1 MAELFP
7 AVVYI
12 LCLLTSAACALL
24 LGRSYSRSR
33 VRLLLWSSICF
44 AFLAANNLVLVL
56 DLVVWPAP
64 ELDLRMPRLL
74 LAFAAVVS
82 LIWGFVWDAAED
94 DR

>member
-1 MAELFP
+1 MGELFP
-7 AVVYI
+7 AIVYI
-12 LCLLTSAACALL
+12 LCLLTSAACAWL
-24 LGRSYSRSR
+24 LGRSYSRSG

-64 ELDLRMPRLL
+64 EVDLRLPRLV
-74 LAFAAVVS
+74 LALAAVVS
-82 LIWGFVWDAAED
+82 LIWGFVWDAAEE